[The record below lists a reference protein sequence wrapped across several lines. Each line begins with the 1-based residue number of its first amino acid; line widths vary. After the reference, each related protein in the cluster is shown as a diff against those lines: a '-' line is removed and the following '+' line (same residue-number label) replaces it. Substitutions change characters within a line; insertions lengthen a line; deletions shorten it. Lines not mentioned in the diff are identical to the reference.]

1 VEAATRRLEVYVTSA
16 GRIPFL
22 EWLESLKDLRARAI
36 IRTRLDR
43 IRLGD
48 LGDCHPLGGG
58 LHELRIGFGPGYR
71 VYFAPLSRETVLLLR
86 GGPKRSQKADIA
98 RARSCWRDY
107 GSRHDA

>member
-1 VEAATRRLEVYVTSA
+1 VEAATRSLEVYVTSA

-43 IRLGD
+43 VRLGD
-48 LGDCHPLGGG
+48 LGDCHSLGGG

-71 VYFAPLSRETVLLLR
+71 VYFAHLGAETILLLC

-98 RARSCWRDY
+98 RARRYWRDY
-107 GSRHDA
+107 GSRQDA